1 MWKIYLD
8 LVLSSEITVWVL
20 VIIDTLLLLFF
31 IKDHINR
38 EKNAYMFK
46 KKSELKINKF
56 LSFWSRN
63 C

>member
-31 IKDHINR
+31 IKDHFNK
-38 EKNAYMFK
+38 EKNAYIVK
-46 KKSELKINKF
+46 KKSEFKVNKF
-56 LSFWSRN
+56 INFWSRN

>member
-8 LVLSSEITVWVL
+8 LVLSSKITVWVL
-20 VIIDTLLLLFF
+20 VIIDMLLLLFF

-38 EKNAYMFK
+38 EKKAYIVK
-46 KKSELKINKF
+46 KKSEFKMNKILN
-56 LSFWSRN
+56 FWSRN

>member
-1 MWKIYLD
+1 MWKIYFD
-8 LVLSSEITVWVL
+8 LVLNSEITVWVL

-31 IKDHINR
+31 IKDHINK
-38 EKNAYMFK
+38 EKNAYIVK
-46 KKSELKINKF
+46 KKSELKMNKF